1 MEYVAKTTLAA
12 NGAVSGVK
20 TKCHSNV
27 SGSGSWSNPNQA
39 WCLAKNFFLIPVPDL
54 CGRDLEFF
62 TYVNI
67 IIVPLYLMFI
77 NNANRIRPL
86 PKVISYP
93 WVNGLATLAFLAS
106 AFLPLYSIVFI
117 LGGAAHA
124 VQPSGARRYDYAVNK
139 RVAESIIFA
148 FLIGY
153 VIPTT
158 NFHLNPTPTTYTW
171 WFWFHPYQS
180 ALRMFYQ
187 WVMPKTNEIDTKLMK
202 RMWAVFF
209 VMSGLTHLYFLIVK
223 GPIGLVMMLRPP
235 LISLSSVPSP
245 TWILD
250 LFQWDW
256 TITWVSPTLLLY
268 TIVEGRKEWVNL
280 LMWMIIGI
288 PLFGPGGFFSAVMLW
303 REIRLTSGLDP
314 KGLAKGKEK

>member
-12 NGAVSGVK
+12 NGTVSGVK
-20 TKCHSNV
+20 AKCDPNV
-27 SGSGSWSNPNQA
+27 LGWSSPGKA
-39 WCLAKNFFLIPVPDL
+39 WCLAKNIFLVPIPDL
-54 CGRDLEFF
+54 CGRHFEFF
-62 TYVNI
+62 TYINI
-67 IIVPLYLMFI
+67 VIIPIYLMFI
-77 NNANRIRPL
+77 NDANRIHPL

-93 WVNGLATLAFLAS
+93 SINGLATLVFSSSL
-106 AFLPLYSIVFI
+106 FIPLYSIIFI

-124 VQPSGARRYDYAVNK
+124 TQPSGAQRYDYAVNK
-139 RVAESIIFA
+139 RVAESTIFA

-158 NFHLNPTPTTYTW
+158 NFHLNPNTTTYIW

-180 ALRMFYQ
+180 ALRMLYQ
-187 WVMPKTNEIDTKLMK
+187 WVMPKTSEIDTKLTK

-209 VMSGLTHLYFLIVK
+209 VVSGLTHLYFLIVK
-223 GPIGLVMMLRPP
+223 GPIGLTMMLRPP
-235 LISLSSVPSP
+235 LISLSLVPSS

-256 TITWVSPTLLLY
+256 TFTWVSLTVLLY
-268 TIVEGRKEWVNL
+268 SIVNDRKEWVNL
-280 LMWMIIGI
+280 LMWMTIGI

-314 KGLAKGKEK
+314 KGLTRAKEE